1 MWSGVFVSDAVL
13 LAALTFPT
21 LAMLSGDVT
30 LLGSLGT

>member
-13 LAALTFPT
+13 LAALTT